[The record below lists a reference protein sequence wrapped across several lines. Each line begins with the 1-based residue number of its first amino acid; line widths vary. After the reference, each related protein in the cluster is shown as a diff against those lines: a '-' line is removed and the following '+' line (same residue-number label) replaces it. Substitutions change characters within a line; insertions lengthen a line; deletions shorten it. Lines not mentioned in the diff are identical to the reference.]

1 VRRIVVFGTAALL
14 AIATL
19 EARQQQDPDHAL
31 HAGNVTILSVIGYEY
46 EVTQADGP
54 EPTTH
59 LELRNVNLFSNS
71 WNSFS
76 DSVLL
81 RVQGKKANAAHSQGF
96 GVVACD
102 RATDPLR
109 SDVAS
114 ISLMRVGNPREVI
127 TSTNAGA
134 GAPGAGP
141 VARTAS
147 RFIAEGKSETLY
159 AVLTAPSFSG
169 GAIAAGWQ
177 IASAGYRNLNVS
189 LVAAFNVGGGPAL
202 VIGIGGGCG
211 QSIYPF

>member
-1 VRRIVVFGTAALL
+1 MWRIVVFGIAGLW
-14 AIATL
+14 AITTI
-19 EARQQQDPDHAL
+19 EARQKQHPDTASN
-31 HAGNVTILSVIGYEY
+31 AENVSILSAPGYEY
-46 EVTQADGP
+46 EVTQADGR
-54 EPTTH
+54 EPNTH
-59 LELRNVNLFSNS
+59 LEPRNINLFSNS

-102 RATDPLR
+102 RDVSTLR

-114 ISLMRVGNPREVI
+114 ISLMRVANPREVI

-141 VARTAS
+141 VARTVP

-177 IASAGYRNLNVS
+177 IASGGYRTLSVS
-189 LVAAFNVGGGPAL
+189 LVDAFNIDGPAL